1 MLTACLA
8 NNYRTGAGHIP
19 WHYDEVCFDSG
30 TLCKLEPLAR
40 GPVLA
45 ENCAKTKRTLD
56 VCRRL
61 PRRLRPSRNEVRA
74 HGVPRC
80 VASLSLGG
88 PREFRL
94 RRRRTSGE
102 GGGGELVASLDLA
115 PGSVLLM
122 TGRTQVVTARGSRAA
137 GARARL
143 GRRRDGTLPR
153 GDDAT
158 GRARMTFLSFR
169 RLLSLSSPTRTA
181 SGAL

>member
-1 MLTACLA
+1 M
-8 NNYRTGAGHIP
+8 
-19 WHYDEVCFDSG
+19 
-30 TLCKLEPLAR
+30 
-40 GPVLA
+40 A

-61 PRRLRPSRNEVRA
+61 PRRLRPSWNEVRA

-122 TGRTQVVTARGSRAA
+122 TGRTQVVTAWGSRAA

-169 RLLSLSSPTRTA
+169 RLLSFSSPTRTA